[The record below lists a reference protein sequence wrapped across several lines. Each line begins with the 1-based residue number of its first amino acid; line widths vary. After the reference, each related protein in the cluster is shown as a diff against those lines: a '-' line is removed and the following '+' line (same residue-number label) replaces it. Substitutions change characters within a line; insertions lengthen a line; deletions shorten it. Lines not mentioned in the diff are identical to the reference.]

1 MTFGYKV
8 VKKLTT
14 LIFFFNSEV
23 IKNIM
28 TLVFNFNFFIYNDKF
43 DGFKVVLI
51 SMASLFFK

>member
-8 VKKLTT
+8 VKKFTT

-28 TLVFNFNFFIYNDKF
+28 TSVFNFNFLYIMINF
-43 DGFKVVLI
+43 
-51 SMASLFFK
+51 S